1 MVACRCASLVQ
12 RSPSLA
18 PNCSRVSAHTI
29 TADELPASP
38 PWSARSCRAA
48 VGAPQ
53 PVPMVAPMSYSTAAP
68 QPAPVG
74 FAPPAPVMVA
84 PAGNPVPIAAPQA
97 AHVGYVTAAQP
108 QVRNRAM
115 FASAHLS
122 RHSAWRARAQRSAHT
137 RRPSGPPLTC
147 SRACVCSPDTTLCP
161 LSRCSP
167 LPWQPRLWQPRLRD
181 PNLVRMRRYPC
192 TTAQH
197 VLSQVRHL
205 RRARH
210 LRRHRHRP
218 ACGRQRD
225 GSGRVLDGLRLS
237 APARSSLRARAL
249 LRPWVRPAL
258 APEREHAPTHA
269 RRVTLA
275 RPGVL
280 RGK

>member
-18 PNCSRVSAHTI
+18 ANCSRISAHTI

-53 PVPMVAPMSYSTAAP
+53 PVPMVAPMGYSTAAP

-84 PAGNPVPIAAPQA
+84 PAGNLVPIAAPQA
-97 AHVGYVTAAQP
+97 APVGYVTAAQP

-115 FASAHLS
+115 FVSAHSS
-122 RHSAWRARAQRSAHT
+122 RHSAWRARAQCSAHT
-137 RRPSGPPLTC
+137 RLPSGPALTC

-192 TTAQH
+192 TTA
-197 VLSQVRHL
+197 
-205 RRARH
+205 RATR
-210 LRRHRHRP
+210 
-218 ACGRQRD
+218 A
-225 GSGRVLDGLRLS
+225 VAS
-237 APARSSLRARAL
+237 APSSSRPSSSASSASACLRAAARRIRTRTGRAAVERPRALEPARARAAPPVGPPSS
-249 LRPWVRPAL
+249 RSRARACADARPA
-258 APEREHAPTHA
+258 
-269 RRVTLA
+269 
-275 RPGVL
+275 
-280 RGK
+280 